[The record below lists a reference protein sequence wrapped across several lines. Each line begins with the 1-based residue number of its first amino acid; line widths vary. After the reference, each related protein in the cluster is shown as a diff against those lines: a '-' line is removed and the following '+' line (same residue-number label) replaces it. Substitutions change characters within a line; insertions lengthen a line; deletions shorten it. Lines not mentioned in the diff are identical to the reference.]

1 MGRRQNHPN
10 CTHLANTAQNEAE
23 LNAFLHSLDR
33 DTPFGDPTLHVKAAK
48 SFGLESSLQSGGRP
62 SKER

>member
-10 CTHLANTAQNEAE
+10 CIHLANTAQNEAE

-33 DTPFGDPTLHVKAAK
+33 DTPFGDPTLHVKSAK
-48 SFGLESSLQSGGRP
+48 ILGLESSIRPRGRP
-62 SKER
+62 RKEK